1 MHTGRHESV
10 SLTIHLLLIS
20 SLNDERERLPG
31 DPLISGRIQIF
42 FFARGGGGGGS
53 NGVAKTVH
61 SIRIDNAYKIT
72 VQY

>member
-10 SLTIHLLLIS
+10 PLTIHLLLIT

-31 DPLISGRIQIF
+31 DPLQNRF
-42 FFARGGGGGGS
+42 FFLRGGGGGM
-53 NGVAKTVH
+53 GVAKTVH

-72 VQY
+72 VQH